1 MDRKLTWQ
9 EMKKNYPD
17 EWLLIVDYEVDNS
30 GRIINGKVER
40 HSKDKNNVYQLPA
53 LNKSSAFRYTG
64 KSTFAGLRSHAKQL
78 HFV

>member
-1 MDRKLTWQ
+1 MDNTLTWQ
-9 EMKKNYPD
+9 EMKKHYPD

-30 GRIINGKVER
+30 GRIKNGKIAR
-40 HSKDKNNVYQLPA
+40 HSKDKKDVYQLPA

-78 HFV
+78 HFI